1 MAYESTKL
9 SLASNAPLTGNGQ
22 AWVHEGAS
30 TGAQVQV
37 SGFITDG
44 GSRGLKVGDVVRHR
58 NTATNIIS
66 QHVVITVSSTYPG
79 AVDLGD
85 STTVASGT
93 NSD

>member
-9 SLASNAPLTGNGQ
+9 SLASEAPLTGNGQ
-22 AWVHEGAS
+22 SWVHEGAS

-37 SGFITDG
+37 SGYITDG

-66 QHVVITVSSTYPG
+66 QHVVVTVSATYPG
-79 AVDLGD
+79 AVDLSD
-85 STTVASGT
+85 TTTVASGT
-93 NSD
+93 NTD